1 MTGNWMVFIKNGEV
15 YQAGYNIV
23 PNGRMDAVLPVEEH
37 VAKQMDKLEY
47 DGENLLIKD
56 NEKLLDAETFKHKER
71 ENNRQLEQEMRLP
84 NLNADKE
91 IVRPMKKGE

>member
-1 MTGNWMVFIKNGEV
+1 MSGNWMVFIKNGEV

-37 VAKQMDKLEY
+37 IAKQMDKLEY

-71 ENNRQLEQEMRLP
+71 ENNRQLEQEMGLP
-84 NLNADKE
+84 SITADKE
-91 IVRPMKKGE
+91 IVRPMKK

>member
-1 MTGNWMVFIKNGEV
+1 MSGNWMVFIKNGEV

-37 VAKQMDKLEY
+37 IAKQMDKLEY

-56 NEKLLDAETFKHKER
+56 GEEMLDAETFKLREKENDR
-71 ENNRQLEQEMRLP
+71 KLEKEMGTP
-84 NLNADKE
+84 NVNADKE
-91 IVRPMKKGE
+91 IVRPMKKGR